1 MRYVVDASVILKW
14 VLGDEQEADHA
25 KALDL
30 LEAWADGS
38 AELAAPAL
46 WQYEVGNFLGRE
58 RHEEAIDKMDSLLK
72 LRIQTV
78 ELTDT
83 MIRRCFTW
91 MKQYG
96 VTFCD
101 SSYLAAALEI
111 QAILTTA
118 DEKFATKMG
127 KAGAIC
133 LVGDLE
139 L

>member
-14 VLGDEQEADHA
+14 VLGNEREADHT

-58 RHEEAIDKMDSLLK
+58 RHEEAIDKMNSLLK
-72 LRIQTV
+72 LGIQTI

-83 MIRRCFTW
+83 ITRRCFTW

-96 VTFCD
+96 VTFYD

-111 QAILTTA
+111 QAILATA
-118 DEKFATKMG
+118 DGKFARKMK

-133 LVGDLE
+133 LIGDLD

>member
-1 MRYVVDASVILKW
+1 VRYVVDASVILKW
-14 VLGDEQEADHA
+14 VLGDEREADHA

-30 LEAWADGS
+30 LDAWADGS
-38 AELAAPAL
+38 ADLAAPAL

-58 RHEEAIDKMDSLLK
+58 RPEEAVDKMNSLLK
-72 LRIQTV
+72 LGIQTID
-78 ELTDT
+78 LTDN

-96 VTFCD
+96 VTFYD

-118 DEKFATKMG
+118 DEKFARKMG

-133 LVGDLE
+133 LIGDLD